1 MNYKVVLIC
10 ESYSSVKYVNHK
22 VPQVKCYRVK
32 LFKEKCGFSYWNLF
46 NGVTCRG
53 LMFMQIH
60 R

>member
-1 MNYKVVLIC
+1 VLIC

-60 R
+60 